1 MASKSFI
8 ARVKMS
14 EVIRD
19 IVNRLVDGL
28 HDMAQDIGEL
38 SVVTTTGEIITK
50 EVNRP
55 NEEGMKTIYDIEE
68 TGVSAKTLIQI
79 DGDIIV
85 RVPVKDVDGN
95 PLEIDERMLK
105 LHEDNVKIAME
116 NWRTVITTT
125 VSVIKEL
132 REFIV

>member
-1 MASKSFI
+1 
-8 ARVKMS
+8 MS

-38 SVVTTTGEIITK
+38 SVVTTTGKIITK

>member
-1 MASKSFI
+1 
-8 ARVKMS
+8 MS

>member
-1 MASKSFI
+1 
-8 ARVKMS
+8 MS
-14 EVIRD
+14 QVIRD
-19 IVNRLVDGL
+19 IVDRLVDGL
-28 HDMAQDIGEL
+28 HDMAKDIGEL
-38 SVVTTTGEIITK
+38 SVVTTTGEIVTK

-95 PLEIDERMLK
+95 PVEIDERMLK
-105 LHEDNVKIAME
+105 LHEENVKIAME

-125 VSVIKEL
+125 VSVVKEL